1 MGSFSPMRAPGRI
14 ILRTA
19 VIGVLTLSSSWAQ
32 QSPGLSAKPSGRT
45 LSEPSAP
52 PAEQPV
58 DLSRPNPQSTI
69 KNSSAEELFLDA
81 AMRGE
86 AWAQTKLGK
95 LYTESP
101 SDTVRWEQ
109 GVALL
114 KKAADSNDTEA
125 LLTLSKLAARGQ
137 VMPQSLVDSFQFCSR
152 AALLGSPEAQNA
164 LAGMYAEGRGTATDK
179 DAAISWGRKSARAG
193 YTPAKYALAMALL
206 ANEDSKE
213 SMSEAISWLQSAA
226 KDGHT
231 EALFFLAGA
240 TAHGDYGLTK
250 DEKKAEEMALPKA
263 EAGDKEFQFA
273 LATLYLR
280 GETFADRRS
289 EGVLWLRRATEQGH
303 EGAKSLLLEMNSPPP

>member
-1 MGSFSPMRAPGRI
+1 
-14 ILRTA
+14 
-19 VIGVLTLSSSWAQ
+19 
-32 QSPGLSAKPSGRT
+32 
-45 LSEPSAP
+45 
-52 PAEQPV
+52 
-58 DLSRPNPQSTI
+58 
-69 KNSSAEELFLDA
+69 
-81 AMRGE
+81 
-86 AWAQTKLGK
+86 
-95 LYTESP
+95 
-101 SDTVRWEQ
+101 
-109 GVALL
+109 
-114 KKAADSNDTEA
+114 
-125 LLTLSKLAARGQ
+125 
-137 VMPQSLVDSFQFCSR
+137 
-152 AALLGSPEAQNA
+152 
-164 LAGMYAEGRGTATDK
+164 
-179 DAAISWGRKSARAG
+179 
-193 YTPAKYALAMALL
+193 MALL

-263 EAGDKEFQFA
+263 EDGDKEFQFA